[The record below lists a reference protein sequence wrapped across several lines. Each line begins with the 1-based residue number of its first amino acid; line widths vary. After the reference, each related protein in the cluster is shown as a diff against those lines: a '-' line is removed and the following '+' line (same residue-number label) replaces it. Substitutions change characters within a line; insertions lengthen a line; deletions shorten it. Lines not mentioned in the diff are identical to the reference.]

1 MPEGT
6 NDVQRGRIPIHLA
19 ALRGQLD
26 VIALLCDRGCP
37 LNEVDADGTAPLHKA
52 LGQGHVEAAQQ
63 LLACGA
69 EATHALEVVLL
80 PP

>member
-1 MPEGT
+1 M
-6 NDVQRGRIPIHLA
+6 
-19 ALRGQLD
+19 D
-26 VIALLCDRGCP
+26 VIALLCDQGCP

-69 EATHALEVVLL
+69 AAAHALEVV
-80 PP
+80 PIPSFACM